1 MSINAK
7 IGITW
12 AIMRVYIFLS
22 YLLIVIQVIRSQP
35 KSGGPIQGDHQ
46 SGKTGKSGKNQGIFS
61 AKLKS
66 GKNQGISKFEGKSGK
81 NQGI

>member
-46 SGKTGKSGKNQGIFS
+46 SGKTGKSGKNQGI
-61 AKLKS
+61 
-66 GKNQGISKFEGKSGK
+66 
-81 NQGI
+81 